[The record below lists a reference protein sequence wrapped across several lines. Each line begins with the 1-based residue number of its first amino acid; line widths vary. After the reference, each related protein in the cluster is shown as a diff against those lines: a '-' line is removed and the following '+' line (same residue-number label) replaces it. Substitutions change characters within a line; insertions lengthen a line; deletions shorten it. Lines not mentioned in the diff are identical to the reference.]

1 MRHVHSLAPGSGA
14 RARAAAFAR
23 RAGAPRAI
31 LDAVAGALPVLPP
44 TNASSSS
51 GFRGDLL
58 NALIDDHRP
67 HSRKGAESPEK
78 GFNAAGISLA
88 LDALPPAWRELAE
101 ASRALASGSGSGRGA
116 AEDAA
121 SLDPLDPAFLYRP
134 SRRPISFFDPG
145 DTVGERDLERSRLA
159 VGLYRACLVAFPAA
173 TRAWFGDQ
181 RDRKAAASLALL
193 TSAAISPALI
203 HAEMDAV
210 ERAADGRFGGIGG
223 DFDSSD
229 DGGGGSLTVR
239 TTRRKREISA
249 SYAVDESALE
259 LRVTL
264 PRAYPLEAAELE
276 MVSRVGVSEAR
287 ARRWMLSVRAI
298 VSRSDGAGAGAGRS
312 VPVGLARW
320 KRDADKEFSG
330 VEPCPI
336 CYCVVHAGN
345 HQTPKMRC
353 AQCQNKYHGA
363 CLYKWFTESSKST
376 CPMCQTPW
384 GASYSR

>member
-1 MRHVHSLAPGSGA
+1 M
-14 RARAAAFAR
+14 
-23 RAGAPRAI
+23 
-31 LDAVAGALPVLPP
+31 
-44 TNASSSS
+44 
-51 GFRGDLL
+51 

-67 HSRKGAESPEK
+67 HSRKGGESPEK

-134 SRRPISFFDPG
+134 SRPPPMRFSTTDGVIDDPG
-145 DTVGERDLERSRLA
+145 GGDTQLGRDLERSRLA

-210 ERAADGRFGGIGG
+210 ERAADGRFVGIGG

>member
-1 MRHVHSLAPGSGA
+1 VHSLAPGSGA

-58 NALIDDHRP
+58 NALIDDHRAP
-67 HSRKGAESPEK
+67 HSRKGGESPEK

-134 SRRPISFFDPG
+134 SRRPMMRFSTTDGVIDDPG
-145 DTVGERDLERSRLA
+145 EGDTQIIGRDLERSRLA

-210 ERAADGRFGGIGG
+210 ERAADGRFGGSAAI
-223 DFDSSD
+223 SIR
-229 DGGGGSLTVR
+229 R
-239 TTRRKREISA
+239 TT
-249 SYAVDESALE
+249 
-259 LRVTL
+259 T
-264 PRAYPLEAAELE
+264 AA
-276 MVSRVGVSEAR
+276 GV
-287 ARRWMLSVRAI
+287 L
-298 VSRSDGAGAGAGRS
+298 
-312 VPVGLARW
+312 
-320 KRDADKEFSG
+320 
-330 VEPCPI
+330 
-336 CYCVVHAGN
+336 
-345 HQTPKMRC
+345 
-353 AQCQNKYHGA
+353 
-363 CLYKWFTESSKST
+363 
-376 CPMCQTPW
+376 
-384 GASYSR
+384 